1 MLLDTS
7 AYSAFRR
14 AHPEIVAAVEEAEEI
29 LVNPIVLG
37 ELYAG
42 FRRGA
47 RVAENEANLGP
58 FLASPRVDI
67 MPVTED
73 TAQRY
78 ALILNDLRRSRAI
91 IPTNDIWIAATAMEH
106 GLRLLTTDSQYER
119 VRQVA
124 VSRF

>member
-1 MLLDTS
+1 ME
-7 AYSAFRR
+7 A
-14 AHPEIVAAVEEAEEI
+14 AEEI
-29 LVNPIVLG
+29 RVNPIVLG

-47 RVAENEANLGP
+47 QIAENEANLGR

-78 ALILNDLRRSRAI
+78 ALILNDLRRSGGI

-106 GLRLLTTDSQYER
+106 GLRLLTTDSHYER
-119 VRQVA
+119 VRQIA

>member
-1 MLLDTS
+1 
-7 AYSAFRR
+7 
-14 AHPEIVAAVEEAEEI
+14 
-29 LVNPIVLG
+29 
-37 ELYAG
+37 
-42 FRRGA
+42 
-47 RVAENEANLGP
+47 
-58 FLASPRVDI
+58 

-106 GLRLLTTDSQYER
+106 GLRLLTTDSHYER

-124 VSRF
+124 VSCFNSISC